1 MECFRLLLA
10 VLAALAGAR
19 VAVCPV
25 VGRGAR
31 PDGARPPP
39 GSFPATRHDD
49 AYRRRPVRHRES
61 PRLRYISFQPTHDSR
76 QILDDGQVAPG

>member
-1 MECFRLLLA
+1 MNAGGPTVMECFRLLLA

-31 PDGARPPP
+31 PDGA
-39 GSFPATRHDD
+39 A
-49 AYRRRPVRHRES
+49 
-61 PRLRYISFQPTHDSR
+61 RL
-76 QILDDGQVAPG
+76 L

>member
-39 GSFPATRHDD
+39 LRLLSPMNW
-49 AYRRRPVRHRES
+49 VRGGPHSSVSRLHSGHRLSGGES
-61 PRLRYISFQPTHDSR
+61 GR
-76 QILDDGQVAPG
+76 